1 MITTLKKCNQDFG
14 IYTSKEDWFE
24 ITGDTKIFENVELL
38 YDKELY
44 NQNNFYD
51 FIKFGSFVK
60 PSAKLYD
67 YTINCGI
74 HVANAYKPF
83 LNGCYESEVQ
93 K

>member
-24 ITGDTKIFENVELL
+24 ITGDTKIFKNVKLL
-38 YDKELY
+38 YDNELY

-60 PSAKLYD
+60 PSAKLY
-67 YTINCGI
+67 
-74 HVANAYKPF
+74 
-83 LNGCYESEVQ
+83 
-93 K
+93 